1 LRTLSLG
8 MHNLFSRL
16 STQCQVPWG
25 MNTISPGLCVTQRQ
39 TDRQT
44 RAHTHAQTHTCYPR
58 VRVVFIHGN
67 SIQKEEWRYG
77 LIKKKNPTPPSPTR
91 NPPAQ
96 STRRADQAKNDFD
109 RTQTLPGSSS
119 FPRLPVPPP

>member
-77 LIKKKNPTPPSPTR
+77 LIKKKKSDSSFSNP
-91 NPPAQ
+91 Q
-96 STRRADQAKNDFD
+96 STCTVHKAGR
-109 RTQTLPGSSS
+109 PGKK
-119 FPRLPVPPP
+119 